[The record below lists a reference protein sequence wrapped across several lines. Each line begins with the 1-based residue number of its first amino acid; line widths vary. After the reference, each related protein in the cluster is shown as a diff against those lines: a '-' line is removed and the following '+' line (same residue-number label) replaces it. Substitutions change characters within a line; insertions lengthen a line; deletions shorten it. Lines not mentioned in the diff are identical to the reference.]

1 ESVSVSNSNLSV
13 AATGEGGKAGGVTIN
28 TQQLSLNAR
37 SQLSASNISG
47 ESQDIILQGLENV
60 QLTDS
65 SEISASTQT
74 GTAGSLSINAG
85 ENPVESVSVSN
96 SNLSVAATGEGGKA
110 GGVTINTEQLNL
122 NARSQLSASN
132 ISGISE
138 DITLQGLDK
147 LTVNNSLI
155 SASTQRGTAGSL
167 TVNASDSVDLNG
179 EGGLSVEATDGG
191 TAGDLTVE
199 TGRMSVRDGASVT
212 VSSPSGQAGNLSI
225 AANSLFLNQGKLTAE
240 TALSDAAGGAN
251 IFLTNLNFLS
261 LANESLI
268 SANAF
273 DLANGGNI
281 TIDSLFIVATSPT
294 GKNGSDITANAGQ
307 GNGGAIGITT
317 QGLFGIEFRP
327 QLTPE
332 NDITVSSEFGLSG
345 TYELNSPNVDPS
357 RGLLNLPNQF
367 VDASR
372 QMRQNCPARG
382 TGQENRFVV
391 TGTGGLPPRPGDSI
405 DSPFPTGEV
414 RSLPSS
420 SANNAPGKAAENV
433 EQTQRTQII
442 EATGWVRNDKGEV
455 ILVASDPTTPQNGS
469 TSATCTDAV
478 GTR

>member
-1 ESVSVSNSNLSV
+1 M
-13 AATGEGGKAGGVTIN
+13 TIN
-28 TQQLSLNAR
+28 TEQLSLNAR
-37 SQLSASNISG
+37 SQI
-47 ESQDIILQGLENV
+47 
-60 QLTDS
+60 
-65 SEISASTQT
+65 
-74 GTAGSLSINAG
+74 
-85 ENPVESVSVSN
+85 
-96 SNLSVAATGEGGKA
+96 
-110 GGVTINTEQLNL
+110 
-122 NARSQLSASN
+122 SASN

-138 DITLQGLDK
+138 DITLQGLDT

-155 SASTQRGTAGSL
+155 SASTQRGKAGSL

-179 EGGLSVEATDGG
+179 EGGLSVEATQGG

-199 TGRMSVRDGASVT
+199 TGRMSVQDGASVT
-212 VSSPSGQAGNLSI
+212 VSSPSGQAGNLAI

-251 IFLTNLNFLS
+251 IFLTGLDFLY

-294 GKNGSDITANAGQ
+294 GKHGSDITADADQ
-307 GNGGAIGITT
+307 GNGGAIGITA

-327 QLTPE
+327 QLTPQ

-345 TYELNSPNVDPS
+345 RFELNSPNVDPS
-357 RGLLNLPNQF
+357 RGLLNLPSQF

-372 QMRQNCPARG
+372 QMRQNCPAHG
-382 TGQENRFVV
+382 SGQENRFVV

-420 SANNAPGKAAENV
+420 SVSHNAPGKAAVTENV
-433 EQTQRTQII
+433 ESANRTQII

-455 ILVASDPTTPQNGS
+455 ILVASNPTTPQNGS